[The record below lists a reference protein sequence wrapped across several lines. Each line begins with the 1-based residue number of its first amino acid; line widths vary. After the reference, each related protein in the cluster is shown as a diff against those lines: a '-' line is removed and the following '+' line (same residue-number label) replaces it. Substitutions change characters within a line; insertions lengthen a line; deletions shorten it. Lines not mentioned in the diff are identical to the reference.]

1 MLAEVVI
8 SSEVA
13 TLLLGSAITAV
24 AYLVATVQKIDRRL
38 TVIETIWRQVGI
50 VKDDKD
56 ED

>member
-1 MLAEVVI
+1 MFAEVVI

-13 TLLLGSAITAV
+13 TLLLGAAISAV

-38 TVIETIWRQVGI
+38 TVIETIWKQAGI
-50 VKDDKD
+50 MKDKED